1 MKKGKRILVLF
12 MILAFLF
19 FADINMT
26 YAITPSSDPQYQGV
40 DVSDWQGYID
50 YSQVRASG
58 IEVVYIKASQGSN
71 IKDPYF
77 DINYENAKA
86 NGLKVGFYH
95 FLTATNTEEA
105 QQEAQFFASVIS
117 GKQPD
122 CKLVMDYETFG
133 EVNIE
138 ESNNIAQVFL
148 ESVKRLTNK
157 EVIVYSDLSNAR
169 DRFGSNIA
177 DNYELWLA
185 YYGDYNELTDVETSW
200 AQWIGI
206 QYTDSGRVAGISGN
220 VDRDLYTESIFLSDT
235 SEIPATENPNS
246 GTINTESVYYTVQ
259 SGDTLSEIASRY
271 GTTVQEIV
279 NINSIANPNLIYPGQ
294 TLRILTNSTV
304 HGSETRGTGSITYTV
319 QRGNTLSQIASSYG
333 VTVEHIVEM
342 NDIENPN
349 LIYPGEK
356 LRITQ
361 STNTT
366 LNPVL
371 QNNYYTVKSGD
382 TLSGIARRYGVSV
395 QYLVN
400 LNGIRNPNLIYPG
413 QLIKVSWRT
422 I

>member
-1 MKKGKRILVLF
+1 
-12 MILAFLF
+12 
-19 FADINMT
+19 MT
-26 YAITPSSDPQYQGV
+26 YAITPSSAPQYQGI

-50 YSQVRASG
+50 YNQVRASG

-95 FLTATNTEEA
+95 FLTATNTAEA
-105 QQEAQFFASVIS
+105 EQEAQFFASVIA
-117 GKQPD
+117 GKEPD

-133 EVNIE
+133 GVSIE

-185 YYGDYNELTDVETSW
+185 YYGDYNNLRDVQTSW
-200 AQWIGI
+200 AEWIGI
-206 QYTDSGRVAGISGN
+206 QYSDSGRVSGISGN
-220 VDRDLYTESIFLSDT
+220 VDRDLYTENIFLSDT
-235 SEIPATENPNS
+235 SEIPNTENPNS
-246 GTINTESVYYTVQ
+246 ETINTESVYYTVQ

-279 NINSIANPNLIYPGQ
+279 DINGIANPNLIYPGQ

-333 VTVEHIVEM
+333 VTVQHIVKM
-342 NDIENPN
+342 NDIQNPN

-356 LRITQ
+356 LRITE

-371 QNNYYTVKSGD
+371 QNNYYTVQSGD
-382 TLSGIARRYGVSV
+382 TLSGIARRYGVTV

-400 LNGIRNPNLIYPG
+400 LNGISNPNLIYPG
-413 QLIKVSWRT
+413 QLIKIS
-422 I
+422 

>member
-1 MKKGKRILVLF
+1 
-12 MILAFLF
+12 
-19 FADINMT
+19 MT
-26 YAITPSSDPQYQGV
+26 YAITPSSAPQYQGI

-50 YSQVRASG
+50 YNQVRASG

-95 FLTATNTEEA
+95 FLTATNTAEA
-105 QQEAQFFASVIS
+105 EQEAQFFASVIA
-117 GKQPD
+117 GKEPD

-133 EVNIE
+133 GVSIE

-177 DNYELWLA
+177 DNCELWLA
-185 YYGDYNELTDVETSW
+185 YYGDYNNLRDVQTSW
-200 AQWIGI
+200 AEWIGI
-206 QYTDSGRVAGISGN
+206 QYSDSGRVSGISGN
-220 VDRDLYTESIFLSDT
+220 VDRDLYTENIFLSDT
-235 SEIPATENPNS
+235 SEIPNTENPNS
-246 GTINTESVYYTVQ
+246 ETINTESVYYTVQ

-279 NINSIANPNLIYPGQ
+279 DINGIANPNLIYPGQ

-333 VTVEHIVEM
+333 VTVQHIVKM
-342 NDIENPN
+342 NDIQNPN

-356 LRITQ
+356 LRITE

-371 QNNYYTVKSGD
+371 QNNYYTVQSGD
-382 TLSGIARRYGVSV
+382 TLSGIARRYGVTV

-400 LNGIRNPNLIYPG
+400 LNGISNPNLIYPG
-413 QLIKVSWRT
+413 QLIKIS
-422 I
+422 